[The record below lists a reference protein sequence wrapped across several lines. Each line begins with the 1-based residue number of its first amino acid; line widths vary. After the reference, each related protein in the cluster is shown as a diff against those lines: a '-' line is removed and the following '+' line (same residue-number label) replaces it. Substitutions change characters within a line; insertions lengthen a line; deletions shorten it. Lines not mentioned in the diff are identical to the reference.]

1 MLEHGANP
9 NSAVI
14 AAVCSGNVDIVKVTL
29 EHGANPNKALECAV
43 KWDKIDIV
51 KLSLQHGAYQNEA
64 LEDAVI
70 IEKLDIIKLLLQQG
84 ADPNQVLIRAVTTGN
99 VNIVK
104 VLLEHGANPDWSN
117 ALKIAA
123 LKGHLDIVRILI
135 ESGADVNK
143 DNALQHAVKRGHQDI
158 VRFLIESGAEVNN
171 DNALQHAVKRGHQDI
186 VRFLIESG
194 AEVNNGDVLEEAVK
208 EGNMDVVS
216 LIIERGADIH
226 KSNALE
232 TAART
237 GRTDIVSLLLDK
249 GANLDQLKTEDGEM
263 PVFNTDVNAIIAR
276 RQEQIRQEQEYAE
289 GIKKTVEKPCN
300 ITITVV
306 GHKGVGK
313 SCLVKQ
319 LKKESI
325 PQGGPGSTD
334 TADFYVNYIAYNPDT
349 GLRKILDKHGEMET
363 GRHQLRHI
371 IYRYQKGE
379 VTEDKALESDQF
391 TINMTDTH
399 NTKLKA
405 GDREQGNEP
414 DQGRTE
420 EEGVSSSEASAVHA
434 PSLKRAKTKGL
445 EKKKDVDV
453 SREQKDVIEE
463 IMHTEISENDERVK
477 GFITIYDFGGEEV
490 FYNTVHSYLS
500 SNMVFV
506 VVFDVQ
512 MCTDPERSA
521 AGYEITEQ
529 WLKNIA
535 TYAID
540 ISAVDVRTP
549 PVILVGSHLDQVSSD
564 KEEQDATFAHVLQT
578 LYKNP
583 TLQEIMVNHVQD
595 AFPIANLDDSTINQ
609 DMYEVM
615 WQKVLDISHLQSRW
629 KKPVAARWTALQH
642 ELVRLKHQGVIVLT
656 HGELLDVNR
665 NLPVP
670 LKEDEIKDFLQYLKL
685 NGSFHCYNVHGD
697 SPFAILQAQWTID
710 AFKKVITDPKFTAN
724 LPKILR
730 PQWVQYEK
738 SGILPV
744 RLLMQL
750 WNEER
755 FLEHKEILCIVME
768 TLNLLAKP
776 LSDDPNDDI
785 GYYIVPCMLKTAN
798 PEVLQPL
805 LEDPNTVT
813 TVTLCLK
820 FNNPFIPQAVWD
832 KLIASC
838 IHRFERLNEQ
848 GHDNLRFV
856 QRGFVCLAVN
866 GLWNMAINCRDRAM
880 KAIMFTKDAQ
890 AKPKGA
896 GISLFCILEN
906 LLQRILDQNQQ
917 SHLKYQL
924 YLHNDYRF
932 TSNDKMVKIDELK
945 GFERLECIG
954 PNGFGWIKRDDIY
967 TWFEDP
973 SHEDNQTARL
983 SEEMTHMLPERKLS
997 CKEIGRVSKYI
1008 GSGYQTFFVGLGFP
1022 SELLQ
1027 QEMEEHRHLAFR
1039 SRITK
1044 VFLQLSNMKVDSKFR
1059 AVAAEMLQ
1067 NGMDPGKLIGILD
1080 CKEDCVFKDERL
1092 PETWLQEIL
1101 TVNDVPVIAR
1111 YIGVK
1116 AYFNMFLELGLQPQV
1131 MDLVDVKYRN
1141 KPADMLKA
1149 LLETFITETQ
1159 PPPTRSKILLAMQ
1172 ECNMDTESLI
1182 AAFIATKGKSQD
1194 RQ

>member
-1 MLEHGANP
+1 MDVVRL
-9 NSAVI
+9 
-14 AAVCSGNVDIVKVTL
+14 
-29 EHGANPNKALECAV
+29 
-43 KWDKIDIV
+43 
-51 KLSLQHGAYQNEA
+51 
-64 LEDAVI
+64 I
-70 IEKLDIIKLLLQQG
+70 IEK
-84 ADPNQVLIRAVTTGN
+84 
-99 VNIVK
+99 
-104 VLLEHGANPDWSN
+104 
-117 ALKIAA
+117 
-123 LKGHLDIVRILI
+123 
-135 ESGADVNK
+135 
-143 DNALQHAVKRGHQDI
+143 
-158 VRFLIESGAEVNN
+158 
-171 DNALQHAVKRGHQDI
+171 
-186 VRFLIESG
+186 
-194 AEVNNGDVLEEAVK
+194 
-208 EGNMDVVS
+208 
-216 LIIERGADIH
+216 GADIH
-226 KSNALE
+226 KPNALK
-232 TAART
+232 TAARKC
-237 GRTDIVSLLLDK
+237 RTDIVSLLLDK
-249 GANLDQLKTEDGEM
+249 GANPDQLKTENGEM
-263 PVFNTDVNAIIAR
+263 PVFNADVNAIIAR
-276 RQEQIRQEQEYAE
+276 KQEQIRQEQEYAE
-289 GIKKTVEKPCN
+289 GIKKTVEKPCH

-349 GLRKILDKHGEMET
+349 GFRKTLDKHGEMET
-363 GRHQLRHI
+363 GRHRLRHI
-371 IYRYQKGE
+371 IHRYQKGE
-379 VTEDKALESDQF
+379 VTEDEALESVQF
-391 TINMTDTH
+391 TINMPDIH

-405 GDREQGNEP
+405 ADGKQTNEP
-414 DQGRTE
+414 DQGRKE
-420 EEGVSSSEASAVHA
+420 EKAHSSSEASAVLV
-434 PSLKRAKTKGL
+434 PSLKRAATKAEDPPKL
-445 EKKKDVDV
+445 QVNQEPSQVERVEKKKNVDV

-463 IMHTEISENDERVK
+463 IMHTEISENDESVK

-490 FYNTVHSYLS
+490 FYNTVHSYMS

-578 LYKNP
+578 LYDNP

-615 WQKVLDISHLQSRW
+615 WQKVLDIAHLQSRW

-685 NGSFHCYNVHGD
+685 NGSFHCYDVHGD

-755 FLEHKEILCIVME
+755 FHEHKEILCIVME

-776 LSDDPNDDI
+776 LSDDPNDI

-798 PEVLQPL
+798 PEVLRPL

-848 GHDNLRFV
+848 GHDGLKFV
-856 QRGFVCLAVN
+856 QRGFACLAVN
-866 GLWNMAINCRDRAM
+866 GLWNMAINCRENAM
-880 KAIMFTKDAQ
+880 KVIMFTKDVQVNA
-890 AKPKGA
+890 KGA

-906 LLQRILDQNQQ
+906 LLQRVLDQNQQ

-945 GFERLECIG
+945 QFERLECIG
-954 PNGFGWIKRDDIY
+954 PNGCEWINRDDIY
-967 TWFEDP
+967 VWFEDP
-973 SHEDNQTARL
+973 SQEDNQTARL
-983 SEEMTHMLPERKLS
+983 SEEMTHGLPDRKLS

-1008 GSGYQTFFVGLGFP
+1008 GSGYQTFFVGLGCP

-1044 VFLQLSNMKVDSKFR
+1044 VFLQLSTMKVNTKFR
-1059 AVAAEMLQ
+1059 TVAAEMLQ

-1080 CKEDCVFKDERL
+1080 CKDDCVFKDERL
-1092 PETWLQEIL
+1092 PETWLQEL
-1101 TVNDVPVIAR
+1101 LSVNDVPVIAR

-1116 AYFNMFLELGLQPQV
+1116 TYFNMFLELGFKP
-1131 MDLVDVKYRN
+1131 DDVDNFDDQYRN
-1141 KPADMLKA
+1141 RPTHDKIKA
-1149 LLETFITETQ
+1149 LLETFICEIQ
-1159 PPPTRSKILLAMQ
+1159 PPPTRSTILLAMQ

-1182 AAFIATKGKSQD
+1182 TAFIATKGKSQEL
-1194 RQ
+1194 Q